1 MVVLWSA
8 CSPSTL
14 SIWVQILLNPIGFS
28 LKCCLRQGLAHY
40 KNLLTWPGILVV
52 TCELIYLIN
61 LMFIGMWSTLVYLW
75 LGIIEKSAY
84 LSDPIVIFL
93 CKLLNLQR
101 LGFQYL
107 MPVSMITLLLVSST
121 TGFEFSHII
130 MIFHCV
136 PTHMLVL
143 WPNEVR
149 LWGRS
154 IDGVKRCQ
162 IFRNIWQHGIWQRS
176 IWQRSIWQ
184 RSVWQGRSEAV
195 KYFQ

>member
-1 MVVLWSA
+1 MTRNTCGNVRAHISDKFDVHRYVVY
-8 CSPSTL
+8 
-14 SIWVQILLNPIGFS
+14 IS
-28 LKCCLRQGLAHY
+28 LFMTRHYRKICLD
-40 KNLLTWPGILVV
+40 
-52 TCELIYLIN
+52 
-61 LMFIGMWSTLVYLW
+61 
-75 LGIIEKSAY
+75 

-184 RSVWQGRSEAV
+184 RSVWQGRLAKPSNIFNSSKLALHRL
-195 KYFQ
+195 FPFGNR